1 MYEELNE
8 SLGNISTTAKEK
20 PGAAIAE
27 EEAEKKGLVS
37 RKRAVPEGSVSSG
50 HTDSQQPPRVFPWP
64 ERYVESLPIL
74 EDPYC
79 RRAYHS
85 RQTAS
90 WESVTQ
96 GELDQLNQYGMNP
109 FPISRPPEDI
119 IRKIQDGHCQSSL
132 QLSIIVAN
140 LGNLARPMKFGGKEV
155 HVCNSEKKL
164 KNACSIPAQIC

>member
-1 MYEELNE
+1 M
-8 SLGNISTTAKEK
+8 GISAL
-20 PGAAIAE
+20 AE
-27 EEAEKKGLVS
+27 ADKKGLVS

-50 HTDSQQPPRVFPWP
+50 HTDSQQPPRVLPWP
-64 ERYVESLPIL
+64 ERYEQSLPIL

-96 GELDQLNQYGMNP
+96 GGLDQLIQYGMNP

-119 IRKIQDGHCQSSL
+119 IHKIQDGHCQSSL
-132 QLSIIVAN
+132 QLSILVAN

-164 KNACSIPAQIC
+164 KMQNFTLLAQTW